1 MVLSEYIE
9 LKESEQKA
17 EMKKLMTGMIDYKK
31 LVADACCVNYSTA
44 WRWCKGKTLPPPLA
58 RKTISNLFHLPEQ
71 ELIPTIEQRL

>member
-44 WRWCKGKTLPPPLA
+44 WR
-58 RKTISNLFHLPEQ
+58 
-71 ELIPTIEQRL
+71 